1 MNIETDDTNYAD
13 IENIESVEGI
23 IKIGNS
29 G

>member
-1 MNIETDDTNYAD
+1 MNVETDDTNYAD
-13 IENIESVEGI
+13 IENIDSIEGI

>member
-1 MNIETDDTNYAD
+1 MNVETDDTNYAD

-23 IKIGNS
+23 IKIGKA